1 MNLCIEIDQRSYPPC
16 VYTNNNTKYYQSY
29 KTLFI
34 LTHIISNTD
43 ELWASL
49 TLNFKKREPW
59 PGDLDLVEGPRD
71 QDCSFAVGQ
80 CGEDMELDE
89 QHLPNHVIMKCKML
103 LWDTVYT
110 VVSGTEAF

>member
-43 ELWASL
+43 EL
-49 TLNFKKREPW
+49 
-59 PGDLDLVEGPRD
+59 
-71 QDCSFAVGQ
+71 
-80 CGEDMELDE
+80 
-89 QHLPNHVIMKCKML
+89 
-103 LWDTVYT
+103 
-110 VVSGTEAF
+110 